1 MNSAITTRRRVSMKA
16 RIHHLG
22 NRESN
27 HPAAMAGMQ
36 RARGDEARFA
46 IVLQVVRAS
55 QVPADKNLHS
65 KLEAEASL
73 NQYGCPFRNSS

>member
-1 MNSAITTRRRVSMKA
+1 
-16 RIHHLG
+16 
-22 NRESN
+22 
-27 HPAAMAGMQ
+27 MAGMQ

-46 IVLQVVRAS
+46 IVLPVVRAS